1 MNNIY
6 LILAKLFSVLSLSA
20 FGGGNVILPAIH
32 QAAVETYHWMS
43 DRQFLDLFSISRAAP
58 GPSTLIVEL
67 VGIKAAGFPVGS
79 PFLLIPAIVGG
90 AISVVAIFVPSSLLL
105 FVVAHFWERIQGKPW
120 QITIQKALMPITAG
134 LILSSTWVV
143 GKTAISGW
151 LTGAMGLVALLL
163 ILRTKMNPILI
174 MGLAA
179 LLSWMV
185 WG

>member
-6 LILAKLFSVLSLSA
+6 LILAKLFSSLSLSA

-32 QAAVETYHWMS
+32 QAAVGTYHWMT
-43 DRQFLDLFSISRAAP
+43 DRQFLDLFSISKAAP

-67 VGIKAAGFPVGS
+67 VGIKAAGFPGS
-79 PFLLIPAIVGG
+79 SHFLLIPAIVGA
-90 AISVVAIFVPSSLLL
+90 AISVVAIFVPSSVLL

-120 QITIQKALMPITAG
+120 QITIQKALMPITTG
-134 LILSSTWVV
+134 LILSSTWIV

-151 LTGAMGLVALLL
+151 LTGGMACVALFV
-163 ILRTKMNPILI
+163 ILRTKINPILI
-174 MGLAA
+174 MGVAA
-179 LLSWMV
+179 LVSWMV